1 MEDDL
6 VIELDLTGNG
16 SACRLCGRWRPLHRC
31 PECGVEPTT
40 CDTCFHVK
48 GGALLCADCEDGYER
63 ASREYDQWLREMRA
77 NDD

>member
-31 PECGVEPTT
+31 PECEVEPTT
-40 CDTCFHVK
+40 CDVCFHPD
-48 GGALLCADCEDGYER
+48 GAVLCVDCEHFYELL
-63 ASREYDQWLREMRA
+63 SK
-77 NDD
+77 DD